1 MKSILAIPS
10 LIRPNYLI
18 SDPTVVAEA
27 QTTYSLKSNLF
38 DFRIYKS
45 YNSLTTKQKQK
56 KPT

>member
-38 DFRIYKS
+38 DFRIYKMHIIR
-45 YNSLTTKQKQK
+45 
-56 KPT
+56 